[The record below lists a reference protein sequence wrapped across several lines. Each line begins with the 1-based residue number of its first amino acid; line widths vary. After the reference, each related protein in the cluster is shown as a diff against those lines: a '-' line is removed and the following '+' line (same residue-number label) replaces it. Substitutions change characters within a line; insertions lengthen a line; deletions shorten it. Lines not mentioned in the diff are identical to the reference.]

1 MKTKIIA
8 LLGLIATTG
17 TAGIRYLDQKN
28 NSNILLYVC
37 EKNPW
42 IIAVA
47 LYVLM
52 VLLYLLTK
60 QYYRIKPIIPFL
72 KKCLVLII
80 EWIII
85 AVLYLFSV
93 VPIQVAW
100 FNIGLDNTIN
110 LIISVLVVTVLHL
123 LYRFLLAENLKKLI
137 KKITE
142 RCCVLSIQTLLKI
155 TLIITSAAIIYFSF
169 ISRYQYFD
177 LRGREYYIMRVN
189 KLTGGTDIMRPLQ
202 SDQWFRCRANQAK

>member
-17 TAGIRYLDQKN
+17 TAGIRYLDQEN

-123 LYRFLLAENLKKLI
+123 LYRFLLAKNLKKLI

>member
-17 TAGIRYLDQKN
+17 TAGIRYLDQEN